1 MSKIKKDLSDQD
13 MLKNWHEK
21 ETFET
26 AFLRDEESGKLV
38 GGVRKKAEKEES
50 FLPEEVNQKLEKLV
64 LDVRLEFFKQGTKEL
79 KWKVTR
85 TAEGILLT
93 PHAK

>member
-21 ETFET
+21 DTFET
-26 AFLRDEESGKLV
+26 VFLRDEEPDKSV
-38 GGVRKKAEKEES
+38 GVVRKKEKEDS
-50 FLPEEVNQKLEKLV
+50 YLPEEINQKFEKLV
-64 LDVRLEFFKQGTKEL
+64 LDVRLEFFKQGVKEL

-85 TAEGILLT
+85 TADGILLT

>member
-1 MSKIKKDLSDQD
+1 MSKIKKDLSDHD

-26 AFLRDEESGKLV
+26 AFLRDEESGKSV
-38 GGVRKKAEKEES
+38 GSVRKTEKEES

-85 TAEGILLT
+85 TADGILLT